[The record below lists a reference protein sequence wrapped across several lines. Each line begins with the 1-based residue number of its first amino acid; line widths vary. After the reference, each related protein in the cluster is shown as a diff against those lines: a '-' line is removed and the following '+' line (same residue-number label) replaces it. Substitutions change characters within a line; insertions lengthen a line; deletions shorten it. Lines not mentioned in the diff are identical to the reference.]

1 HITLTNL
8 GQIATAKPVTALL
21 LVLIGLILLLFVYWQ
36 FAFLLLGIQNIH
48 RQTHLSFRQ
57 LAGATIRK
65 TRRLTPTT
73 IVSLIA
79 YFVLIFPFSSIVFK
93 TSLLAKL
100 TIPDFIIDYI
110 FDRWYLTVLIVVLY
124 LLGTWLAIRLLPL
137 LPALILNDQSPRATV
152 VRSWRATRGQTWRT
166 LWAVILIVIPVLV
179 FSILL
184 VAGLYAFQTYLD
196 QQWQQW
202 SLLGATINLGLLQA
216 AMLLITVFFTVML
229 YQLATSQAE
238 TFHLIDSQ
246 DHVVQVPKPRRNW
259 IFRMSAFALIM
270 VIIDGTSLFY
280 HAYLI

>member
-1 HITLTNL
+1 
-8 GQIATAKPVTALL
+8 L

-100 TIPDFIIDYI
+100 TIPAFIIDYI

-137 LPALILNDQSPRATV
+137 LPALIL
-152 VRSWRATRGQTWRT
+152 
-166 LWAVILIVIPVLV
+166 
-179 FSILL
+179 
-184 VAGLYAFQTYLD
+184 
-196 QQWQQW
+196 
-202 SLLGATINLGLLQA
+202 
-216 AMLLITVFFTVML
+216 
-229 YQLATSQAE
+229 
-238 TFHLIDSQ
+238 
-246 DHVVQVPKPRRNW
+246 
-259 IFRMSAFALIM
+259 
-270 VIIDGTSLFY
+270 
-280 HAYLI
+280 